1 MSETIQNDEARLLT
15 ASEQEAVNLTL
26 QLTGARTTM
35 KSGPIIAALTAL
47 ALVGPTAPAD
57 AAGCIKGA
65 IAGGVAGHY
74 AGGHGVLG
82 AVGGCVVG
90 RRLAS
95 NKAARERDAQLQQQ
109 NPVPYDGSSSR
120 DPAHRQTR
128 SDPRYSG
135 TTAPVPRDDG
145 SNVGSLYNGGAYRR

>member
-1 MSETIQNDEARLLT
+1 
-15 ASEQEAVNLTL
+15 
-26 QLTGARTTM
+26 M
-35 KSGPIIAALTAL
+35 KSGLVIASLAAL

-90 RRLAS
+90 RRLAN
-95 NKAARERDAQLQQQ
+95 NKAARDRDAQMQQQ
-109 NPVPYDGSSSR
+109 QTPVPYDGSSSR
-120 DPAHRQTR
+120 DPAHRQVLG
-128 SDPRYSG
+128 DPRYSG
-135 TTAPVPRDDG
+135 TTTSVPRDDG
-145 SNVGSLYNGGAYRR
+145 GNVGSLYNGGAYRR